1 MKRRPVVPGA
11 RYKLRQPGTVAFAA
25 ALLLVLIG
33 AAALHITTRL
43 NTVASAMVFLVYV
56 ACVWLIPAGRLP
68 GFHRMALWTF
78 LTAVLLHVAYE
89 LTQSIFYTHFT
100 QPGYTYVE
108 LVFMLWGATVGDGVI
123 ALALFF
129 VVTVMRG
136 GRWEWPWGWRSVVL
150 TMALALVVQVAVE
163 IGALRAGLWAY
174 NAQMPRLP
182 VVNVGLA
189 PALQMPL
196 LMPLTLWLAAQ
207 VSCAPPG

>member
-1 MKRRPVVPGA
+1 
-11 RYKLRQPGTVAFAA
+11 
-25 ALLLVLIG
+25 
-33 AAALHITTRL
+33 
-43 NTVASAMVFLVYV
+43 
-56 ACVWLIPAGRLP
+56 
-68 GFHRMALWTF
+68 
-78 LTAVLLHVAYE
+78 
-89 LTQSIFYTHFT
+89 
-100 QPGYTYVE
+100 
-108 LVFMLWGATVGDGVI
+108 
-123 ALALFF
+123 
-129 VVTVMRG
+129 VTVMRG

-182 VVNVGLA
+182 VVNVGLT